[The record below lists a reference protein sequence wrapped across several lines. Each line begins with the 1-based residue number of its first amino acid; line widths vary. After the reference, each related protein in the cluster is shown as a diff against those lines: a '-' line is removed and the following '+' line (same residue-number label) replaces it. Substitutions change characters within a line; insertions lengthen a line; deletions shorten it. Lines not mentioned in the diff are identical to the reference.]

1 MSIWC
6 DCLRLKDILS
16 ITIKIRSRIQT
27 ANNQNNIISM
37 PAIHELNC
45 IHANACHSIWIC
57 NLKPR
62 HTRAH
67 TYKHFNVIGEFLYSP
82 SHSFGYVLCAKLH
95 FNISFIIASIPS
107 VIIFHNYELKG
118 FIIHLFRIDDILIRR
133 NEEEKTGRKR
143 DKYIRIQ
150 TESGRSCSIRK
161 RQQNE
166 NRKKRRSYI
175 INEYVGNRKNAR
187 EWKSAHTNEYSYASA
202 NVNVA
207 KALGQFNIMTYS
219 HSLIG
224 LTNGSAK

>member
-45 IHANACHSIWIC
+45 IHANACNSIWIC

-118 FIIHLFRIDDILIRR
+118 FIIYLF
-133 NEEEKTGRKR
+133 
-143 DKYIRIQ
+143 
-150 TESGRSCSIRK
+150 S
-161 RQQNE
+161 
-166 NRKKRRSYI
+166 RRSLVQLFI
-175 INEYVGNRKNAR
+175 WGIFVRVCEEWFAKER
-187 EWKSAHTNEYSYASA
+187 ERDNT
-202 NVNVA
+202 
-207 KALGQFNIMTYS
+207 
-219 HSLIG
+219 
-224 LTNGSAK
+224 